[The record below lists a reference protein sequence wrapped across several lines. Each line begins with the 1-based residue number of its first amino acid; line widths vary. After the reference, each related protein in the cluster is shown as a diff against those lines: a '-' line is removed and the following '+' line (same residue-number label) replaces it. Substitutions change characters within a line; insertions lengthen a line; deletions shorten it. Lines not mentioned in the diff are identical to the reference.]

1 MGQQE
6 EKTMNGFDDEVE
18 AARRLLEL
26 RNERSGDFKFHK
38 TDRPVMRCSDGHCVS
53 AYDVEVTTKR
63 RGVKIAAY
71 VGGQEPSWLQRSE
84 EHTSELQSLM
94 CISYAVFCLKKKI
107 QYISTQQ
114 TTK

>member
-71 VGGQEPSWLQRSE
+71 VGGQEPSWLQDFEANLDLRRSPPKRSE
-84 EHTSELQSLM
+84 ERRGGTGGVCKGRSWWG
-94 CISYAVFCLKKKI
+94 
-107 QYISTQQ
+107 
-114 TTK
+114 